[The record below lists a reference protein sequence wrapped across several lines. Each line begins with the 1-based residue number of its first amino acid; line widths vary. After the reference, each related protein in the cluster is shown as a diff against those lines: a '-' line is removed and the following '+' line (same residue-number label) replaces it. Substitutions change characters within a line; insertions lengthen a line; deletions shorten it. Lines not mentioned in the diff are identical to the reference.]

1 MALEQKFVSLLTMFG
16 IYFTLAY
23 SKVNKT
29 HLTYVILSEFL
40 SRTDMRI

>member
-29 HLTYVILSEFL
+29 TYVILSEFL
-40 SRTDMRI
+40 SRADMRI